1 MLHTAACMPIV
12 HGRSLRMH
20 GMRTRLFGASTAS
33 DRSTPAAFLAIAG
46 LRTSHSASSARSPP
60 SSSSRHLPG
69 AGLCACWCICGG
81 RGRVAVGWG
90 RVGLGWCRVV
100 WRTGPRSELDRQI
113 AESAG
118 GLHEKAEKAHR

>member
-60 SSSSRHLPG
+60 SSSSRHLSPVRACVRVG
-69 AGLCACWCICGG
+69 AF
-81 RGRVAVGWG
+81 AVG
-90 RVGLGWCRVV
+90 
-100 WRTGPRSELDRQI
+100 
-113 AESAG
+113 G
-118 GLHEKAEKAHR
+118 GA